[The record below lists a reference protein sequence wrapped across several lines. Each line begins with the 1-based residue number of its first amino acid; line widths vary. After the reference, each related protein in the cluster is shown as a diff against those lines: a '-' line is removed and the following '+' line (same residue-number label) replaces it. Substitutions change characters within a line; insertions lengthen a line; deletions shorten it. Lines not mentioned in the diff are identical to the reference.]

1 MIDNVVIKLMR
12 SFSGSFLT
20 DCGEIVVH
28 SKANEYFNVQKC
40 ADELEVKCKVLE
52 WFSRA
57 AYKTSP
63 YRQVKKNNEFHDFM
77 RNGINS
83 FLETNF
89 TKEDMAKIYQELGN
103 QVNRDL
109 TIKFIN
115 SGYDMNVLIKT

>member
-1 MIDNVVIKLMR
+1 MIDNVVMKLMR
-12 SFSGSFLT
+12 CFSGSFLT

-28 SKANEYFNVQKC
+28 SKANEYFNIQKC

-57 AYKTSP
+57 AYKTAP
-63 YRQVKKNNEFHDFM
+63 YTQAKKNNEFHDFM

-115 SGYDMNVLIKT
+115 SGYDMSVLIRT